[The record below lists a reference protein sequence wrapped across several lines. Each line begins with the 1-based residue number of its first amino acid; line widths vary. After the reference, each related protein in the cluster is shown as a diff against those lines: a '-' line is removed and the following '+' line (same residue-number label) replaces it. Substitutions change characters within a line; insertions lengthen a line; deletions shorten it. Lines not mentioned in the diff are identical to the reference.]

1 MFDCFSAV
9 LIAGNLLRVHTANGV
24 AYARNILI
32 VRKQRRE
39 RMENNCRNCDDKQA
53 CVPFFA
59 HENVLMH
66 YNRANKR
73 MLVAL
78 IVICA
83 TLSLVIGIFVYGNT
97 VREKQLI
104 DMINQ
109 RITEVENG
117 VHQQPDP

>member
-1 MFDCFSAV
+1 MDEKCS
-9 LIAGNLLRVHTANGV
+9 
-24 AYARNILI
+24 
-32 VRKQRRE
+32 
-39 RMENNCRNCDDKQA
+39 NCEGKTA

-73 MLVAL
+73 MLIAL
-78 IVICA
+78 IVICV
-83 TLSLVIGIFVYGNT
+83 TLSVVIGIFVYGNT

-104 DMINQ
+104 DMVNQ
-109 RITEVENG
+109 RITEVEDG